1 MVHQNLKKAL
11 NSNFWKVVTSSLR
24 IPRLHQRASMT
35 LNFPWPPRR
44 KCFDFWCVPPPFQDR
59 LTPMTQIICK
69 IQLLSTLFGDLK
81 KVQKLLSSMVDGRIV
96 LVKKS
101 ILIICD
107 TKVSGVKSSLNIK
120 INQLFCGFVSQ
131 ARFYVKNLIHYIFIL
146 PTWQVLD

>member
-1 MVHQNLKKAL
+1 M
-11 NSNFWKVVTSSLR
+11 
-24 IPRLHQRASMT
+24 
-35 LNFPWPPRR
+35 
-44 KCFDFWCVPPPFQDR
+44 CPPPFQDR

-146 PTWQVLD
+146 PT